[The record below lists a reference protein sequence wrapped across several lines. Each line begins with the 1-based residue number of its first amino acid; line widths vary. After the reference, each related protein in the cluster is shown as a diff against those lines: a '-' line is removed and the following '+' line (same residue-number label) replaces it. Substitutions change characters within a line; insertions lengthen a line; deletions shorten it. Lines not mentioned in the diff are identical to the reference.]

1 MTPNGSLELSC
12 RIQELMRQD
21 MLQCMSSIFP
31 TAAVKEYESEP
42 RDRKTRDRVF
52 TSENTLMTMVISA
65 IQDDKSLQASVDIFQ
80 EVFSRNRD
88 SVLKREHERVENLR
102 LEAQKGKPR
111 VGRPCGYRVKLPISK
126 MKEISSNT
134 AAYSKARGRLDL
146 ALVDRVFKET
156 AKGESMKCVKPWHG
170 RVAYNTDGTYFQ
182 MQDSTEIPEKYRA
195 QKDKDGKLQGYPQGL
210 LQVLTQHGSGLIA
223 AYKIAGRTESE
234 LKVIPNLMN
243 QLPPRSL
250 LLADDL
256 YNCFAFLAHA
266 IDKGIDIIVPEKK
279 DRHYKTIKP
288 IDVGD
293 EIVELT
299 KPRDAHPLFEG
310 QVLPQKLVIRR
321 IVYPDTQDP
330 SMTHVLLTTILEESI
345 GKAEIILKYAS
356 RWDVEITIRE
366 IKTMMDMNIARS
378 KTEDMIFKEYAVALS
393 AYNLLRR
400 MVAQSVEETDFSPQS
415 DIFQKLFAP
424 YKNPLVDRKGRV
436 YSRWAP
442 GRPAAHHQKDGTTSD
457 TAEAGSALL
466 TKNKAGKVSKVHLN
480 NLS

>member
-1 MTPNGSLELSC
+1 MGT
-12 RIQELMRQD
+12 
-21 MLQCMSSIFP
+21 
-31 TAAVKEYESEP
+31 VKEYESEP

-52 TSENTLMTMVISA
+52 SSENTLMTMVISA
-65 IQDDKSLQASVDIFQ
+65 IQEDKSLQASVDIFQ

-88 SVLKREHERVENLR
+88 SVLKCEQDRVENLM
-102 LEAQKGKPR
+102 LDAKKEKPR
-111 VGRPCGYRVKLPISK
+111 IGRPRRYRVKLPISK

-146 ALVDRVFKET
+146 ALVDRVFKAT
-156 AKGESMKCVKPWHG
+156 AKCDGMKCVKPWHG
-170 RVAYNTDGTYFQ
+170 RTAYNTDGTYFQ
-182 MQDSTEIPEKYRA
+182 MQDSTDIPEKYRA
-195 QKDKDGKLQGYPQGL
+195 QKDKTGKLQGYPQGL
-210 LQVLTQHGSGLIA
+210 LQVLTQHGSGLIS
-223 AYKIAGRTESE
+223 AYKIAGKTESE
-234 LKVIPNLMN
+234 LKVVPALVN
-243 QLPPRSL
+243 QLPPQSL

-266 IDKGIDIIVPEKK
+266 VEQGVDIIVPDKK
-279 DRHYKTIKP
+279 ERNYKTLKP
-288 IDVGD
+288 IDIGD

-299 KPRDAHPLFEG
+299 KPRDANSLFEG
-310 QVLPQKLVIRR
+310 QVLPPKLVVRR

-330 SMTHVLLTTILEESI
+330 AITHVLLTTILEESI

-378 KTEDMIFKEYAVALS
+378 KTEDMIFKEYAVAFT
-393 AYNLLRR
+393 AYNLIRK
-400 MVAQSVEETDFSPQS
+400 MIAQSVEETDFSPQG

-442 GRPAAHHQKDGTTSD
+442 GRPAANHQKNGTASD
-457 TAEAGSALL
+457 TTKAGAALF
-466 TKNKAGKVSKVHLN
+466 TKN
-480 NLS
+480 

>member
-21 MLQCMSSIFP
+21 MLQCIGSIFP
-31 TAAVKEYESEP
+31 SAAVKEYESEP
-42 RDRKTRDRVF
+42 STHKKRDRVF

-65 IQDDKSLQASVDIFQ
+65 IQDDKSLQASVSTFQ

-88 SVLKREHERVENLR
+88 SVLNHEHVRIENLR
-102 LEAQKGKPR
+102 LQALQEKPR
-111 VGRPCGYRVKLPISK
+111 IGRPREYKVKLPISK
-126 MKEISSNT
+126 TKEISSNT

-156 AKGESMKCVKPWHG
+156 AKGEGLTCVKPWHG
-170 RVAYNTDGTYFQ
+170 RTAYNTDGTYFQ

-195 QKDKDGKLQGYPQGL
+195 QKDKDGQLQGYPQGL

-234 LKVIPNLMN
+234 LKVVPDLMS
-243 QLPPRSL
+243 QLPARSL

-279 DRHYKTIKP
+279 DRHYKTIEP
-288 IDVGD
+288 IDIGD

-299 KPRDAHPLFEG
+299 KPHNAHPLFEG
-310 QVLPQKLVIRR
+310 QVLPLKLVLRR

-330 SMTHVLLTTILEESI
+330 SITHVLLTTILEKSI

-366 IKTMMDMNIARS
+366 IKTMMDVNIARS

-393 AYNLLRR
+393 AYNLLRK
-400 MVAQSVEETDFSPQS
+400 MVAKSVEETDFSPQN

-442 GRPAAHHQKDGTTSD
+442 GRPAAHHQKDGTSSNTIK
-457 TAEAGSALL
+457 TRSALF
-466 TKNKAGKVSKVHLN
+466 TKNQTGKVSEVYLN
-480 NLS
+480 D